1 MENIENKLSISPN
14 SFYEIIHEDGDL
26 ISYEQEKLDK
36 LLDSIILEIKPTS
49 KLEEET
55 VEKIQKA
62 VEITE
67 DIISTMD
74 RFVEDATL
82 AEDNIFIGFHED
94 LQKDAKNSAMKTLD
108 IAAKLRENNSLSL
121 VPIIRDLTT
130 RIEWIELILSKTSIE
145 QMKNTLE
152 NRKTAVNRL
161 DRLDMLNKPST
172 SNS

>member
-1 MENIENKLSISPN
+1 MENAEDKLSISPN

-36 LLDSIILEIKPTS
+36 LLDSIIIEIKPTPE
-49 KLEEET
+49 LEKET
-55 VEKIQKA
+55 KEKIQKA

-67 DIISTMD
+67 DIISTID

-94 LQKDAKNSAMKTLD
+94 LQKDARSSAMKTLD
-108 IAAKLRENNSLSL
+108 MAEKLRENNFLSL
-121 VPIIRDLTT
+121 VPVIRNLTT
-130 RIEWIELILSKTSIE
+130 RIEWIEFILSKTSIE

-152 NRKTAVNRL
+152 NRKAALR
-161 DRLDMLNKPST
+161 
-172 SNS
+172 

>member
-1 MENIENKLSISPN
+1 MENTEDKPSLSPD

-36 LLDSIILEIKPTS
+36 LLDSIILKIKPT
-49 KLEEET
+49 LEVEKEI

-67 DIISTMD
+67 DIISTID

-82 AEDNIFIGFHED
+82 AENNIFIGFHED
-94 LQKDAKNSAMKTLD
+94 HEKDAKSSAIKTLD
-108 IAAKLRENNSLSL
+108 IAVKLRENNFLSL
-121 VPIIRDLTT
+121 VPVIRNLTT

-152 NRKTAVNRL
+152 NRKTAL
-161 DRLDMLNKPST
+161 K
-172 SNS
+172 

>member
-1 MENIENKLSISPN
+1 MENKPSISRD

-36 LLDSIILEIKPTS
+36 LLDSIIIGIKPTPE
-49 KLEEET
+49 LEKET
-55 VEKIQKA
+55 KEKIQRA

-67 DIISTMD
+67 DIIFTID

-94 LQKDAKNSAMKTLD
+94 LQKDAKSSAMKTLD
-108 IAAKLRENNSLSL
+108 IAAKLRENNFLSL
-121 VPIIRDLTT
+121 VPVIRNLTT

-152 NRKTAVNRL
+152 NRKTAL
-161 DRLDMLNKPST
+161 K
-172 SNS
+172 

>member
-1 MENIENKLSISPN
+1 MENTEDKPSLSPD

-36 LLDSIILEIKPTS
+36 LLDSIIIEIKPTPE
-49 KLEEET
+49 LEKET
-55 VEKIQKA
+55 KEKIQKA

-67 DIISTMD
+67 DIISTID

-94 LQKDAKNSAMKTLD
+94 LQKDAKRGAMKTLD
-108 IAAKLRENNSLSL
+108 IAAKLRENNFLSL
-121 VPIIRDLTT
+121 VPVIRNLTT

-145 QMKNTLE
+145 QMKDTLE
-152 NRKTAVNRL
+152 NRKTAL
-161 DRLDMLNKPST
+161 K
-172 SNS
+172 

>member
-1 MENIENKLSISPN
+1 MENTEDKPSLSPD

-36 LLDSIILEIKPTS
+36 LLDSIIIEIKPTPE
-49 KLEEET
+49 LEKEI

-62 VEITE
+62 FEITE
-67 DIISTMD
+67 DIISTID

-82 AEDNIFIGFHED
+82 AENNIFIGFHED
-94 LQKDAKNSAMKTLD
+94 HQKDAKSSAMKTLD
-108 IAAKLRENNSLSL
+108 IAAKLRENNFLSL
-121 VPIIRDLTT
+121 VPVIRNLTT

-152 NRKTAVNRL
+152 NRKAAL
-161 DRLDMLNKPST
+161 K
-172 SNS
+172 

>member
-1 MENIENKLSISPN
+1 MENKPSISPD

-36 LLDSIILEIKPTS
+36 LLDSIIIEIKPTPE
-49 KLEEET
+49 LEKEI

-67 DIISTMD
+67 DIISTID

-82 AEDNIFIGFHED
+82 AENNIFIGFHED
-94 LQKDAKNSAMKTLD
+94 HEKDAKSSAIKTLD
-108 IAAKLRENNSLSL
+108 IAVKLRKNNSLSL
-121 VPIIRDLTT
+121 VPVIRNLTT

-152 NRKTAVNRL
+152 NRKAAL
-161 DRLDMLNKPST
+161 K
-172 SNS
+172 

>member
-1 MENIENKLSISPN
+1 MKNMENKPSISPD

-36 LLDSIILEIKPTS
+36 LLDSIIIKIKPTPE
-49 KLEEET
+49 LEKGT
-55 VEKIQKA
+55 KEKIQKA

-67 DIISTMD
+67 DIISTID

-94 LQKDAKNSAMKTLD
+94 LQKDAKSSAMKTLD
-108 IAAKLRENNSLSL
+108 IAEKLRENNFLSL
-121 VPIIRDLTT
+121 VPVIRNLTT

-145 QMKNTLE
+145 QMKNALE
-152 NRKTAVNRL
+152 NRKTAL
-161 DRLDMLNKPST
+161 K
-172 SNS
+172 

>member
-1 MENIENKLSISPN
+1 MENKPSISPN

-36 LLDSIILEIKPTS
+36 LLDNIILKIKPTPE
-49 KLEEET
+49 LEKET
-55 VEKIQKA
+55 KEKIQKA

-67 DIISTMD
+67 DIISTID

-94 LQKDAKNSAMKTLD
+94 LQKDAKSSAMKTLD
-108 IAAKLRENNSLSL
+108 IAAKLRENNFLSL
-121 VPIIRDLTT
+121 VPVIRELTT
-130 RIEWIELILSKTSIE
+130 RIEWIELVLSKTSIE

-152 NRKTAVNRL
+152 NRKAAL
-161 DRLDMLNKPST
+161 K
-172 SNS
+172 